1 MGGEVVVDYSLG
13 FKKQFGD
20 DVWVAGYCN
29 DVMAY
34 IPSLRVLDEDV
45 PPRKSGRWGYEGNT
59 SMMVYG
65 RAAER
70 WAEDI
75 EDLIAGGVDRMMQR
89 LDTQTVA
96 AP

>member
-1 MGGEVVVDYSLG
+1 
-13 FKKQFGD
+13 
-20 DVWVAGYCN
+20 
-29 DVMAY
+29 
-34 IPSLRVLDEDV
+34 
-45 PPRKSGRWGYEGNT
+45 GYEGNT

-75 EDLIAGGVDRMMQR
+75 EGLIAGGVDRMMQR